1 MIINNVT
8 NEKEGG
14 SVMKLF
20 ELIAL
25 ENKEFDSF
33 LIPLTHESLYSFWP
47 EIESSERILHHTGK
61 LLIDN
66 LLATGDEANRFIGC
80 NYRYGKI
87 DLSTAKIIRPIEFY
101 RELAKI
107 VLKTNICYIS
117 SSILTEDEQR
127 EIEETT
133 ASKNDME

>member
-66 LLATGDEANRFIGC
+66 LLADHRTKEAA
-80 NYRYGKI
+80 RYLKEYAGLPAHKPFMVPVYEAAI
-87 DLSTAKIIRPIEFY
+87 A
-101 RELAKI
+101 LARNGYNKMQRHYSFEKFATI
-107 VLKTNICYIS
+107 VADT
-117 SSILTEDEQR
+117 LTCR
-127 EIEETT
+127 
-133 ASKNDME
+133 

>member
-1 MIINNVT
+1 
-8 NEKEGG
+8 
-14 SVMKLF
+14 MKSF

-25 ENKEFDSF
+25 ENREYDSF
-33 LIPLTHESLYSFWP
+33 LIPLTHESLFSFWT

-87 DLSTAKIIRPIEFY
+87 DLSTAKIIQPIEFY

-107 VLKTNICYIS
+107 ALKANTCYIS
-117 SSILTEDEQR
+117 NSILTEDERR

-133 ASKNDME
+133 ASNNNME